1 MKNKRTVLVTG
12 GCGFIGANFVRL
24 VNAEKPGWR
33 VVNLDKLTYAGNLK
47 NLEGIA
53 EGESYRFV
61 RGDIC
66 DAELVAGLFKEEG
79 VDTVVHFAAESHVDR
94 SITGPGAFIRTNID
108 GTFTLLEAARQS
120 WLGGKKKVAEPCFLH
135 VSTDEVYGSLGAT
148 GKFTETTAY
157 DPRSPYSAS
166 KASSDHLASAY
177 FHTYGLPVRITNCS
191 NNYGPY
197 QFPEKLIPLI
207 FNNAL
212 NHRALPVYGDGR
224 NIRDWLF
231 VRDHCEA
238 IVRVL
243 DKGKDGQCYNIGGN
257 NEKENIEVVSL
268 ICDLLDAKLGCG
280 TSGQPRRSLI
290 TFVPDRLGHDRRYAI
305 DATKISEQLGWQP
318 KATFERGIEE
328 TIDWYLANRQ
338 WVEDIVNGSY
348 REYYAAMYKQLAS
361 GESRPKINRREEQ
374 Q

>member
-12 GCGFIGANFVRL
+12 GCDFIGANFVRL
-24 VNAEKPGWR
+24 VHAERPDWR
-33 VVNLDKLTYAGNLK
+33 VINLDKLTYAGNLK
-47 NLEGIA
+47 NLDGIA
-53 EGESYRFV
+53 EGRGYRFV

-66 DAELVAGLFKEEG
+66 DAGLAENLFREEDI
-79 VDTVVHFAAESHVDR
+79 DTVVHFAAESHVDR
-94 SITGPGAFIRTNID
+94 SITGPGAFIRTNIE
-108 GTFTLLEAARQS
+108 GTFTLLEAARKS
-120 WLGGKKKVAEPCFLH
+120 WLGSGKATEKACFLH

-148 GKFTETTAY
+148 GKFTETTPY

-212 NHRALPVYGDGR
+212 HHKALPVYGDGR
-224 NIRDWLF
+224 NVRDWLF

-243 DKGKDGQCYNIGGN
+243 EQGRDGQCYNIGGN
-257 NEKENIEVVSL
+257 SEKENIEVVTL
-268 ICDLLDAKLGCG
+268 ICDLLDNRLGLG
-280 TSGQPRRSLI
+280 PSGLPRRSLI
-290 TFVPDRLGHDRRYAI
+290 TFVPDRPGHDRRYAI
-305 DATKISEQLGWQP
+305 DATKIGNELGWQP
-318 KATFERGIEE
+318 KATFEQGIEE
-328 TIDWYLANRQ
+328 TIEWYLANRQ
-338 WVEDIVNGSY
+338 WVADIVNGSY
-348 REYYAAMYKQLAS
+348 REYYEAMYK
-361 GESRPKINRREEQ
+361 I
-374 Q
+374 